1 MLPQHTT
8 STLPIVISSEAE
20 KSETVVAIHG
30 AGQANR
36 PDTKAHKMTAT
47 CPGEPGLTHL
57 PAQQYGTPRPH
68 RPYPR

>member
-1 MLPQHTT
+1 MLRQHL
-8 STLPIVISSEAE
+8 TLRQHVTLRQDVTLRQHVISSEAE

-30 AGQANR
+30 AGQENL

-57 PAQQYGTPRPH
+57 PARQ
-68 RPYPR
+68 